1 MIKVFRLKAIK
12 INQAQAQRKSE
23 DHKINRSDKTKC
35 TSPNWPSPSF
45 SLKVSFC
52 LGNSCMDESAPVN
65 RLMSTPVME
74 WVLPSEDSC
83 RLMMSA
89 SA

>member
-1 MIKVFRLKAIK
+1 
-12 INQAQAQRKSE
+12 
-23 DHKINRSDKTKC
+23 
-35 TSPNWPSPSF
+35 
-45 SLKVSFC
+45 
-52 LGNSCMDESAPVN
+52 MDESAPVN

>member
-1 MIKVFRLKAIK
+1 MKIDQEVPDASLQIIKSIAAR
-12 INQAQAQRKSE
+12 
-23 DHKINRSDKTKC
+23 KTKR

-52 LGNSCMDESAPVN
+52 LGNSGMDESAPVN
-65 RLMSTPVME
+65 RLMSTPLME